1 MNENKTFSV
10 IIPLY
15 NKAKYICKSI
25 DSVLKQSF
33 DDFEIIVV
41 DDGSTDESKSIVQN
55 NYGQLDTISIVS
67 QANAGPAAARNTGVK
82 CATGN
87 WILFLDADDL
97 LLPDA
102 LSIFNSLIKKNEGI
116 DYIICNYYIQCN
128 GKKSLFQIL
137 PIEGILKHPFFYE
150 FAGWMSDRPGSA
162 IYKRELVLRFPFNPK
177 LRRYEDAECQYE
189 MLNEVKVYQSKM
201 PVMIS
206 NRDASEAAS
215 YRQDINEDFLGHL
228 DFKGKTFWERMMLYK
243 LALQAVDGYGVVV
256 KNMYEQVLNKAS
268 YKIVLKI
275 FSIIWI
281 FERIVK
287 KLMKI

>member
-189 MLNEVKVYQSKM
+189 MLNEVKVYQSRM

-243 LALQAVDGYGVVV
+243 LALQAVDGYGVVA

>member
-1 MNENKTFSV
+1 MSKNKTFSI

-25 DSVLKQSF
+25 DSVLGQSF
-33 DDFEIIVV
+33 GDFEIIVV
-41 DDGSTDESKSIVQN
+41 DDGSTDDSKSIVQN
-55 NYGQLDTISIVS
+55 HYKHLDNLSIIT
-67 QANAGPAAARNTGVK
+67 QTNAGPAAARNTGVEN
-82 CATGN
+82 ASGD
-87 WILFLDADDL
+87 WVLFLDADDL
-97 LLPDA
+97 MLPDA
-102 LSIFNSLIKKNEGI
+102 LSIFHSLIKKNEGI
-116 DYIICNYYIQCN
+116 AYIICNYYVQCN

-137 PIEGILKHPFFYE
+137 PIEGVLKLPFFYE

-189 MLNEVKVYQSKM
+189 MLNEVKVYQSRV

-215 YRQDINEDFLGHL
+215 YRKDINEDFLGHL
-228 DFKGKTFWERMMLYK
+228 DFTGKSFWERMMLYK
-243 LALQAVDGYGVVV
+243 LALQAVDGYGIVA
-256 KNMYEQVLNKAS
+256 KKMYEQDLTKVS
-268 YKIVLKI
+268 YKIVFYI
-275 FSIIWI
+275 FSIVWI

-287 KLMKI
+287 KLLKI

>member
-243 LALQAVDGYGVVV
+243 LALQAVDGYGVVA

-268 YKIVLKI
+268 YKIVLNI

>member
-243 LALQAVDGYGVVV
+243 LALQAVDGYGVVA

>member
-1 MNENKTFSV
+1 MSKNKTFSI

-15 NKAKYICKSI
+15 NKAKYICKTI
-25 DSVLKQSF
+25 DSVLVQSF

-41 DDGSTDESKSIVQN
+41 DDGSTDDSKSIVQN
-55 NYGQLDTISIVS
+55 HYKHLNNLSIIT
-67 QANAGPAAARNTGVK
+67 QTNAGPAAARNTGVK
-82 CATGN
+82 YASGD
-87 WILFLDADDL
+87 WVLFLDADDL
-97 LLPDA
+97 LLPEA
-102 LSIFNSLIKKNEGI
+102 LDIFSSLIKKNRGI

-128 GKKSLFQIL
+128 GKKSLFQIF

-162 IYKRELVLRFPFNPK
+162 IYKREMVLRFPFNPK

-243 LALQAVDGYGVVV
+243 LALQAVDGYGVVA

-268 YKIVLKI
+268 YKIVLNI

>member
-243 LALQAVDGYGVVV
+243 LALQAVDGYGVVA

-268 YKIVLKI
+268 YKIVLNI

-281 FERIVK
+281 FERMVK
-287 KLMKI
+287 NLMTI

>member
-55 NYGQLDTISIVS
+55 NYGQLDPISIVS

-243 LALQAVDGYGVVV
+243 LALQAVDGYGVVA

>member
-1 MNENKTFSV
+1 MSKNKTFSI

-25 DSVLKQSF
+25 DSVLVQSF

-41 DDGSTDESKSIVQN
+41 DDGSTDDSKSIVQN
-55 NYGQLDTISIVS
+55 HYKHLDNLSIIT
-67 QANAGPAAARNTGVK
+67 QTNAGPAAARNAGVK
-82 CATGN
+82 YASGD
-87 WILFLDADDL
+87 WVLFLDADDL
-97 LLPDA
+97 LLPGA
-102 LSIFNSLIKKNEGI
+102 LDIFSSLIKKNRGI

-128 GKKSLFQIL
+128 GKKSLFQIF

-243 LALQAVDGYGVVV
+243 LALQAVDGYGVVA

-268 YKIVLKI
+268 YKIVLNI

>member
-1 MNENKTFSV
+1 MSKNKTFSI

-243 LALQAVDGYGVVV
+243 LALQAVDGYGVVA

-268 YKIVLKI
+268 YKIVLNI

-281 FERIVK
+281 FERLVK

>member
-10 IIPLY
+10 IILLY

-243 LALQAVDGYGVVV
+243 LALQAVDGYGVVA

-268 YKIVLKI
+268 YKIVLKM

>member
-177 LRRYEDAECQYE
+177 LWRYEDAECQYE

-228 DFKGKTFWERMMLYK
+228 DFKGKTFWEQMMLYK
-243 LALQAVDGYGVVV
+243 LALQAVDGYGVVA

-287 KLMKI
+287 KLMTI

>member
-137 PIEGILKHPFFYE
+137 PIQGILKHPFFYE

-215 YRQDINEDFLGHL
+215 YRQNINEDFLGHL

>member
-243 LALQAVDGYGVVV
+243 LALQAVDGYGVVA

-268 YKIVLKI
+268 YKIVLKM

>member
-162 IYKRELVLRFPFNPK
+162 IYKRKLVLRFPFNPK

-243 LALQAVDGYGVVV
+243 LALQAVDGYGVVA

>member
-243 LALQAVDGYGVVV
+243 LALQAVDGYGVVA

-281 FERIVK
+281 FERMVK
-287 KLMKI
+287 NLMTI